1 MKKID
6 NQLALIKELW
16 NFLSQ
21 DRKKSFYGLIIMA
34 FISSIAEL
42 FVIVSVVPFLMI
54 FFNFSSSNQLNFIT
68 SVFFKFGISTSDKV
82 STISTLLFSFAILM
96 SGLIRVSML
105 RFSLKYA
112 FSLGAE
118 FSSMIYLFALKAN
131 YSLNQRIKTGDLIN
145 AANDKVNIAIH
156 NIFLPLIN
164 LLSSIITI
172 FIVLFFLLIVKPIPT
187 ISSIII
193 ILCLFIFYNFFTDVK
208 LDQNSEIIS
217 KKMNESLGL
226 FQQGLA
232 TVKDITLSNQFN
244 FFVDKYYSLTSDVR
258 SAQYKNAFIKFSPRY
273 IFETFIIVCIILI
286 LSHFSSNQYELV
298 LYMPIIGMFCL
309 TIYRLL
315 PYFNQVYLSYSSIK
329 GDLSILKD
337 LFKYLK
343 FIKDIRVD
351 KNPNNISLKLKKSI
365 ILRGVSYKFNSK
377 LILQD
382 INLTINKGEHIGI
395 IGKSGSGKSTLADII
410 MSLLVPT
417 SGDLVVDGVIINK
430 ENHAQWKKNISHV
443 SQDFFLI
450 DGSVEDN
457 IVLGSEPRKIK
468 IKELEKALFFSQLK
482 LFTDSLPQKHNTQMG
497 EFGSNFSGGERQ
509 RVAIARALYK
519 NTDILVLDE
528 ATSSLD
534 IQTEKLL
541 VASLLKL
548 KGYKTIIS
556 ISHNIISLANCDLII
571 KIDKGRIVKMGKF
584 SEFKNGLNLN
594 G

>member
-1 MKKID
+1 MKKND
-6 NQLALIKELW
+6 NQLALIKKLW

-21 DRKKSFYGLIIMA
+21 DRKNSFYGLIVMA
-34 FISSIAEL
+34 FISSISEL
-42 FVIVSVVPFLMI
+42 FVIVTVVPFLMI

-68 SVFFKFGISTSDKV
+68 SLFNFGISTSDKF
-82 STISTLLFSFAILM
+82 STISTLLFSFAVLI

-118 FSSMIYLFALKAN
+118 FSSMIFLFALKAN
-131 YSLNQRIKTGDLIN
+131 YSLNKRIKTGDLIN

-187 ISSIII
+187 ISSITV
-193 ILCLFIFYNFFTDVK
+193 ILCLFIFYNFFTHVK

-217 KKMNESLGL
+217 RKMNESLGS

-273 IFETFIIVCIILI
+273 IFETFILVCIILI
-286 LSHFSSNQYELV
+286 LSNFSSNQSELA

-337 LFKYLK
+337 LFKYLD
-343 FIKDIRVD
+343 FIKDIKVD
-351 KNPNNISLKLKKSI
+351 KNPNSKILKLKKSI

-377 LILQD
+377 SILKD
-382 INLTINKGEHIGI
+382 INLTIKKGEHLGI

-430 ENHAQWKKNISHV
+430 ENHAQWKKNVSHV

-457 IVLGSEPRKIK
+457 IVLGSQPGKIK

-482 LFTDSLPQKHNTQMG
+482 FFTDSLPEKNKTQVG
-497 EFGSNFSGGERQ
+497 EFGSNLSGGERQ
-509 RVAIARALYK
+509 RIAIARALYK

-528 ATSSLD
+528 STSSLD
-534 IQTEKLL
+534 TQTEKLF

-548 KGYKTIIS
+548 KGEKTIIS
-556 ISHNIISLANCDLII
+556 ISHNISSLIYCDFII
-571 KIDKGRIVKMGKF
+571 EIEKGLVIKSGRPSDFQKKDNF
-584 SEFKNGLNLN
+584 SV
-594 G
+594 